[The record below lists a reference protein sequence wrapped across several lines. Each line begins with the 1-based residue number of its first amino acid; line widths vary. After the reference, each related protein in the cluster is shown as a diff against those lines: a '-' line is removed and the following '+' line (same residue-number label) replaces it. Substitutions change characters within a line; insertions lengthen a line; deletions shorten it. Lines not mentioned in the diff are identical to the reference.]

1 MTARSEAPASFR
13 STAVRPGPIQLVRT
27 GVTEVLSRRRL
38 IGYLVRADIKKKG
51 ADTLL
56 GNIWWVVDP
65 LLQMLVYVIL
75 VSVIFV
81 RPQPDFALFVF
92 CAILPWKWFQSAM
105 TDGIGSVVGMEKVI
119 KQVNFPKLVLP
130 FASVVSGIVNFGFGL
145 IPLAGLILLFYA
157 DRATPWVVVI
167 PVIAFVQ
174 LVFTLAL
181 ATALSAVNVFY
192 RDVGNLARH
201 FLRFWFY
208 LSPGIYPAD
217 LIGKV
222 GEQFPAAGVLMS
234 INPWAVLF
242 TAYRD
247 AIYEGRMPDFAV
259 LGLLLL
265 ISVVLLLGSILF
277 FKRLEPSFAKVL

>member
-1 MTARSEAPASFR
+1 VTARSEAPASFR
-13 STAVRPGPIQLVRT
+13 STAVRPGPLDLIRT
-27 GVTEVLSRRRL
+27 GVAEVLSRRRL

-51 ADTLL
+51 SDTLL

-65 LLQMLVYVIL
+65 LLQMLIYVIL

-81 RPQPDFALFVF
+81 QKKEDFALFVF

-105 TDGIGSVVGMEKVI
+105 TDGIVSVVGMEKVI

-130 FASVVSGIVNFGFGL
+130 FASVMSGIVNFGFGL
-145 IPLAGLILLFYA
+145 VPLAALMALFYA
-157 DRATPWVVVI
+157 DRASLWVLMI
-167 PVIAFVQ
+167 PLIAVVQ

-181 ATALSAVNVFY
+181 ATALSAINVFY

-208 LSPGIYPAD
+208 LSPGIYAVD

-222 GEQFPAAGVLMS
+222 GEKFAPAGFLMS
-234 INPWAVLF
+234 INPWATLF

-247 AIYEGRMPDFAV
+247 AIYDERCPDFVALGILLAV
-259 LGLLLL
+259 S
-265 ISVVLLLGSILF
+265 IVLLLGAILL
-277 FKRLEPSFAKVL
+277 FKRVEPSFAKVL